1 MNIVDII
8 NKKREKGTLSRDEIF
23 YVINAYMND
32 TVKDYQVSALLM
44 AICLNGMIEQEIT
57 SLTSIMIESGDTFD
71 LSSINGIK
79 VDKHSTGGVGDKTT
93 LVVAPIVAA
102 CGLIVPKMSGRGL
115 GHTGGTIDKLESIS
129 NFKVDLSNNDFLNQ
143 LKDIGVAITTS
154 SLNTVPA
161 DKKLYALR
169 DVTGTVSSIPLIA
182 SSIMSKKL
190 ATNADK
196 IVLDVKV
203 GEGALM
209 KNIEQAT
216 LLART
221 MVQIGK
227 SFGKETVALLT
238 NMNCPLGTSIGNGL
252 EVREAIETLK
262 GNGDENFKE
271 LCITIAS
278 YMVSIGKGIKVE
290 TARSEVV
297 NNLNNGKAYEKFLEM
312 VAAQQGEI
320 NNIDISNKTVEYR
333 ALKSG
338 YLNSIRAFELG
349 KYIMKMGAGRETKED
364 IIDYGVGIILNHNCG
379 DYVNKGESLATLYV
393 RNEDIDTK
401 LLDDIFIIEKNSKKL
416 EPLIYDI
423 TK

>member
-1 MNIVDII
+1 
-8 NKKREKGTLSRDEIF
+8 
-23 YVINAYMND
+23 
-32 TVKDYQVSALLM
+32 
-44 AICLNGMIEQEIT
+44 
-57 SLTSIMIESGDTFD
+57 
-71 LSSINGIK
+71 
-79 VDKHSTGGVGDKTT
+79 
-93 LVVAPIVAA
+93 
-102 CGLIVPKMSGRGL
+102 
-115 GHTGGTIDKLESIS
+115 
-129 NFKVDLSNNDFLNQ
+129 
-143 LKDIGVAITTS
+143 
-154 SLNTVPA
+154 
-161 DKKLYALR
+161 
-169 DVTGTVSSIPLIA
+169 
-182 SSIMSKKL
+182 
-190 ATNADK
+190 NADK

-423 TK
+423 IK